1 MVQLSPDPDKPR
13 RTWNILIWHAS
24 DRGKE
29 GILQHANA
37 RPRGCS
43 GLRIFS
49 SVVGGSPK
57 PIPRLII
64 AAVAGALCL
73 TAQPGLALSP
83 KVLDSVVSV
92 LPDWPGYERKEAGQ
106 TKPWEEPE
114 GTAVAIM
121 PGGYLVTNLHVIR
134 RAVRV
139 TVRRYAHLGPDHL
152 RGAARVLDAALSGP
166 NSAPSQEAE
175 SAESA

>member
-1 MVQLSPDPDKPR
+1 MV
-13 RTWNILIWHAS
+13 AS
-24 DRGKE
+24 
-29 GILQHANA
+29 
-37 RPRGCS
+37 
-43 GLRIFS
+43 
-49 SVVGGSPK
+49 
-57 PIPRLII
+57 
-64 AAVAGALCL
+64 ALCL

-92 LPDWPGYERKEAGQ
+92 LPDWPGYERKEAGR

-139 TVRRYAHLGPDHL
+139 TVRLQIRDVPVVV
-152 RGAARVLDAALSGP
+152 ARLVGLPIRLQGSGYG
-166 NSAPSQEAE
+166 S
-175 SAESA
+175 